1 MISFTCEIL
10 RKTNSYTQ
18 NRFMVTRSRGWRC
31 CKWMKV
37 VKKDKL
43 PLINKYWGCNV
54 QHADQLI
61 PLYGMRVNSISSY
74 HKEKNY
80 NYVKEWIL
88 SNLTVVI
95 ILQYICMSNL
105 CAVQLT
111 QYYMSIISQQTWN
124 KKITFWEKKE
134 NRIAISLININ
145 AKTST
150 TCQLTESSRKSKGLY
165 QVRFIPGIQGVSH
178 VNI

>member
-95 ILQYICMSNL
+95 ILQYIQIYQIILRHIFKTNTMLHVSYISVKNKIK
-105 CAVQLT
+105 QNIH
-111 QYYMSIISQQTWN
+111 SIT
-124 KKITFWEKKE
+124 KK
-134 NRIAISLININ
+134 
-145 AKTST
+145 
-150 TCQLTESSRKSKGLY
+150 
-165 QVRFIPGIQGVSH
+165 
-178 VNI
+178 